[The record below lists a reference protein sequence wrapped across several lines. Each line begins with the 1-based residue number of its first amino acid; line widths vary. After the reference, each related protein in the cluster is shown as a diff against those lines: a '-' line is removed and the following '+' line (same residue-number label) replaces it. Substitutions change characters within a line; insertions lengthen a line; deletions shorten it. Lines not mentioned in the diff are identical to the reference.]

1 MQPVELE
8 IMVGTMFF
16 EVLTIIFDF
25 FQMENQTLY
34 SFIYLVQEQAHG
46 YIYNCRG
53 DLAQHRFRTIP
64 TIDMVRR

>member
-1 MQPVELE
+1 MQPVESE

-25 FQMENQTLY
+25 FQTENQTLY

-46 YIYNCRG
+46 YIY
-53 DLAQHRFRTIP
+53 I
-64 TIDMVRR
+64 